1 MGVSGAIAVGAV
13 GAIILILLLARWLW
27 IAPSVPVIPP
37 GTDDK
42 VSRLILENYQTLR
55 EAALEDTLRILDAF
69 VMKLLFPLFTSFV
82 GYVFGSQ
89 ANRES

>member
-1 MGVSGAIAVGAV
+1 M
-13 GAIILILLLARWLW
+13 
-27 IAPSVPVIPP
+27 APPAPVIPS

-42 VSRLILENYQTLR
+42 AAKLILENYKTLR
-55 EAALEDTLRILDAF
+55 EAALDDTLRILDAF

-89 ANRES
+89 AHRES